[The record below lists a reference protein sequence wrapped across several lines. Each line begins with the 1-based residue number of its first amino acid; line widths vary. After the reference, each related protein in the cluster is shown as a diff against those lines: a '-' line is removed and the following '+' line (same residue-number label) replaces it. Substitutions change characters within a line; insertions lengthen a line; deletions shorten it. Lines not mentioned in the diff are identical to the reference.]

1 MRAIGTNRITQTVT
15 QSRGTDMKHF
25 KTLGLCLMAALSLMA
40 FVGATQASALWLES
54 GATIT
59 SKLPGNAKIVGLENE
74 HAVAHLVLV
83 TPAKELEILC
93 KAATALEGQLL
104 SGTVLVSGKLS
115 FSECQTFQKKV
126 LSPGCKPSEPIVTE
140 KILAHL
146 ILHPAGELTY
156 VLIEPEAPATKF
168 ALFDFNEETCAL
180 PDTNIAG
187 SVAAECL
194 GEEWQLMATTKV
206 DYCLSELKNHLITEA
221 PRALFPSDVLKYGA
235 NETFIRGV
243 LNVFLNTGNAFSGHV

>member
-1 MRAIGTNRITQTVT
+1 
-15 QSRGTDMKHF
+15 MKHLRM
-25 KTLGLCLMAALSLMA
+25 LGLGLMAALSLMA

-54 GATIT
+54 GATIAAN
-59 SKLPGNAKIVGLENE
+59 LPGNAKIVGLESE
-74 HAVAHLVLV
+74 HAVVHSVLEV
-83 TPAKELEILC
+83 PAKELEILC
-93 KAATALEGQLL
+93 KAAKAAGGQLL
-104 SGTVLVSGKLS
+104 SGTVLVSGKLE

-126 LSPGCKPSEPIVTE
+126 LSKGCTPAEPIVSE

-156 VLIEPEAPATKF
+156 ALIEPEAPATRF
-168 ALFDFNEETCAL
+168 ALIDFNEETCAL
-180 PDTNIAG
+180 PDTNVTG
-187 SVAAECL
+187 SVVAECL

-235 NETFIRGV
+235 NEAFIHGV
-243 LNVFLNTGNAFSGHV
+243 LNVFLNTGNPFSGHV